1 MACHYN
7 FLDVAPCSLVGDYEL
22 KETAA
27 CILYLED
34 EEGGVLRNVDKK
46 L

>member
-1 MACHYN
+1 
-7 FLDVAPCSLVGDYEL
+7 LVGDYEL

-27 CILYLED
+27 CILYLEE
-34 EEGGVLRNVDKK
+34 EEGGVLKNVDK